1 MNSRTHQSPTQQHSE
16 SSEYYSEGEHKA
28 LLELRH
34 NLNSEAA
41 EELYRLL
48 REMVPLKFTRSSQ
61 LSHYIVSN
69 RLGYKYPIISGVL
82 RMKNDDKEWNFSG
95 GFPPDIY
102 AIICDELKLGNEN
115 SDAIPIKFT
124 SFKQLQAAQMKST
137 VEQVDR

>member
-1 MNSRTHQSPTQQHSE
+1 
-16 SSEYYSEGEHKA
+16 
-28 LLELRH
+28 
-34 NLNSEAA
+34 
-41 EELYRLL
+41 
-48 REMVPLKFTRSSQ
+48 
-61 LSHYIVSN
+61 
-69 RLGYKYPIISGVL
+69 
-82 RMKNDDKEWNFSG
+82 MKNDDKVEFSG